1 MQDMTIQVPDTTAIA
16 AETSPIVAEA
26 AALVVADQAGH
37 ARALDVAKRAAKGKA
52 AIEEMLEPAVKA
64 ANAAHKTLTGL
75 RNNLTAP
82 LDHARQIASTK
93 AMNWESEQR
102 RKAEEDR
109 KRLEAEARRLEE
121 ERQIADAIAAEE
133 EGDAE
138 TAEAIM
144 AEPTITPVVHVAP
157 AIAKV
162 QGVATK
168 TTWDAEVTD
177 LRALIRYVAE
187 HPEWEHLLM
196 PSAVA
201 LRGLARSQKGAL
213 SIPGVRAVES
223 KDYAFR
229 SN

>member
-26 AALVVADQAGH
+26 AALVVTDQSSH
-37 ARALDVAKRAAKGKA
+37 AVALDVAKRAAKGKA

-93 AMNWESEQR
+93 ALNYEAEQR
-102 RKAEEDR
+102 RKAEEER

-157 AIAKV
+157 AIARV
-162 QGVATK
+162 EGVATK
-168 TTWDAEVTD
+168 TTWSAQVTD
-177 LRALIRYVAE
+177 LRALIAYVAA
-187 HPEWEHLLM
+187 HPEWEHLLLPAM
-196 PSAVA
+196 PA
-201 LRGLARSQKGAL
+201 LNGLARSQRGAL
-213 SIPGVRAVES
+213 AIPGVRSVES
-223 KDYAFR
+223 KGYAIGA
-229 SN
+229 